1 MQRHIVHDHDTF
13 FTTKHHSGQV
23 AVMRQPAGCLTAA
36 LVTTLPLNEAIRAC
50 NALRR
55 KVRAPL
61 DLPDRVLPVV
71 PRNPLLAT

>member
-1 MQRHIVHDHDTF
+1 MNRHTMYMHDVY
-13 FTTKHHSGQV
+13 FTATHHSGQV

-55 KVRAPL
+55 EARTPL
-61 DLPDRVLPVV
+61 ELPDRVLPAVL
-71 PRNPLLAT
+71 PNPLLQD